1 LCYNIF
7 KKILQF
13 GDIPPAKSVDI
24 GKKRRFPMDD
34 IKKAKKR
41 MAELRKTLEHHSRL
55 YYIEDAPEISDY
67 EYDKLFYEL
76 VALEER
82 YPELAAEDSP
92 TKRVGGAALDKFE
105 KVTHTVRMGSLSD
118 VFSYEEIHDF
128 VAKTEERLGRSTLYS
143 VEPKIDGLSV
153 SLEYTDGKLMVGSTR
168 GDGITGENV
177 TENLKTVKTIP
188 LSLPEA
194 LPLLEVRGEVY
205 MPRRSFEAL
214 NRTREENGEALF
226 ANPRNAAAGSL
237 RQLDSKIT
245 AKRGLDILIFNVQ
258 RIEGKRFTSHTEE
271 LAYLEEKGFHVI
283 PHRTQARTAEEII
296 AHIERLGALRGSLSF
311 DIDGVVVKVD
321 DLSERIEIGEN
332 TSTPKWAVAY
342 KFPPERKATRL
353 SDIVVQVGRTGVLTP
368 RAVLEPVKLA
378 GTTVSAATLHN
389 IDYIRER
396 DIRVG
401 DTILVQKAGDII
413 PEVVSVEMSARPENT
428 VPYQMPEACPS
439 CGEPVVR
446 DDEAATRCTNANCP
460 AQLER
465 SITHF
470 ASRDA
475 MDIDGMGP
483 AVVRLLMREKLV
495 SNVADIYHLRAE
507 DLKDLERMGEKSAAN
522 LVAAI
527 EKSKE
532 SGLARLIYALG
543 IRNVGEKAAKALAV
557 RFESLDALAAAT
569 VDELVAIDDFGEITA
584 RCVIEYFSHPQTRE
598 FIDELKACGVAT
610 TYEAE
615 KSDAVFAGMT
625 FVLTGTLPTLSRDA
639 ATEIIERHGGKAS
652 SSVSAKTTYVVAGE
666 KAGSKLARA
675 EALGIK
681 IIDEDALL
689 QMAGES

>member
-1 LCYNIF
+1 M
-7 KKILQF
+7 
-13 GDIPPAKSVDI
+13 PPVKAGGI
-24 GKKRRFPMDD
+24 GIKRRFPLDD
-34 IKKAKKR
+34 IKKAKNR

-76 VALEER
+76 VALEEQ

-105 KVTHTVRMGSLSD
+105 KVAHTVRMGSLSD

-153 SLEYTDGKLMVGSTR
+153 SLEYTDGKLTVGSTR

-214 NRTREENGEALF
+214 NRAREENGEALF

-271 LAYLEEKGFHVI
+271 LSYLESEGFHVI
-283 PHRTQARTAEEII
+283 PHRIQARTAEEII

-396 DIRVG
+396 DIRIG
-401 DTILVQKAGDII
+401 DTVLVQKAGDII
-413 PEVVSVEMSARPENT
+413 PEVVSVEMSDRPENA
-428 VPYQMPEACPS
+428 VPYQMPECCPS

-495 SNVADIYHLRAE
+495 ANVADIYHLRAE

-522 LVAAI
+522 LIAAI
-527 EKSKE
+527 EKSKK

-557 RFESLDALAAAT
+557 RFESLDALAAAA

-584 RCVIEYFSHPQTRE
+584 QCVVEYFSHPQTRE
-598 FIDELKACGVAT
+598 FIDELKICGVIT

-666 KAGSKLARA
+666 KAGSKLAKA
-675 EALGIK
+675 EALGVK
-681 IIDEDALL
+681 IIDEEALL